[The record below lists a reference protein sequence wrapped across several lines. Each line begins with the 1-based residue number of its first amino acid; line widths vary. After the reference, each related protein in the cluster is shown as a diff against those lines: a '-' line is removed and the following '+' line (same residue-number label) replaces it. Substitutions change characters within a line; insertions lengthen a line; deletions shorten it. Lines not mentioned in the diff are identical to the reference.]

1 MGEMKAQKV
10 LISAIL
16 HCCASCQD
24 NTMGLCRRSLPFN
37 PDCQLARGDYPLTRR
52 AQTPRQVQLGQ
63 LGRAGPGL
71 FSRKQRDGDGDAVG
85 GGKVP

>member
-10 LISAIL
+10 LISAVL

-52 AQTPRQVQLGQ
+52 AQTPRHVQLGQ
-63 LGRAGPGL
+63 QGRNYSAEN
-71 FSRKQRDGDGDAVG
+71 RDGDGDAVG
-85 GGKVP
+85 GGKVL